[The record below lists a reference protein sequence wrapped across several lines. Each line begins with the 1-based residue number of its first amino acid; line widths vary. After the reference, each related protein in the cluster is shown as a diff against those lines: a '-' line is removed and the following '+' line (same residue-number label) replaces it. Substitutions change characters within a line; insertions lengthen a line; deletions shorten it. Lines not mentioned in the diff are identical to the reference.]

1 MPALVAGIHVVKPG
15 KSKTWVAG
23 PAPAMTTFLVIP
35 VGMRGRRASPQ
46 KRIAR
51 AFPTD
56 RAGRAVAADEGDL
69 IAKRQKFVLD
79 RGHQGCVVTA
89 HNVGTPH
96 RTAKQYIAHG
106 GEAIIPVDEDD
117 TAGRMAGAMQHI
129 ERQVADL
136 DPVAVIE
143 PAIRR
148 GDTNPVHAELEAAG
162 GQPVEQELVGPM
174 RTLDRNAKIVL
185 H

>member
-1 MPALVAGIHVVKPG
+1 
-15 KSKTWVAG
+15 
-23 PAPAMTTFLVIP
+23 
-35 VGMRGRRASPQ
+35 MRGRRASPQ

-56 RAGRAVAADEGDL
+56 RTARAVATDEGDVV
-69 IAKRQKFVLD
+69 AERQKLVLD
-79 RGHQGCVVTA
+79 RGQQGCVVAA
-89 HNVGTPH
+89 HNVGAPH
-96 RTAKQYIAHG
+96 RAAKQYVAHG
-106 GEAIIPVDEDD
+106 GEAIIPVDEGD
-117 TAGRMAGAMQHI
+117 TAGRMARAMQYV

-148 GDTNPVHAELEAAG
+148 GDTNPVHAELEATG